1 MKPYSLATQKVRGFS
16 LVELMVAITIGLIIL
31 VAVSGIFITSKK
43 SYNVQDRLARLQEN
57 ARFAM
62 QFIMKDLRL
71 AGYYGCVADFDTS
84 TLSNSLNST
93 TGLVFQLSTPI
104 EGLKAGNSAWN
115 PSGNT
120 SMPTG
125 STSVTSKESVCPN
138 TIGSVCTGTDAI
150 AVLLANPSDASLI
163 VTAEM
168 ADLTDP
174 VTVASSTQVK
184 KNDIVTVADCS
195 HTDVFQVTDVT
206 TSGSNMILQHAVSST
221 PAPGNATASL
231 GHIYGIQGPNGN
243 PTGELIKFV
252 YRRYY
257 IGTGA
262 SGLPSL
268 FRDGTEG
275 QQELV
280 EGIENMRILYG
291 VDTDNPPDGIP
302 NVYLKPD
309 SIAATDWPK
318 VVSVRVGI
326 LAMTTNDKAETTD
339 IDKNSYDIDGDGSTD
354 FTGPGDRNKRRVFL
368 ATVTLRNKHEA
379 N

>member
-62 QFIMKDLRL
+62 QYLMKDLRM
-71 AGYYGCVADFDTS
+71 AGYYGCVSDFDST

-93 TGLVFQLSTPI
+93 ASLPIQLAVPL

-125 STSVTSKESVCPN
+125 STSVTSKDSACPN
-138 TIGSVCTGTDAI
+138 TIGSICTGTDAI
-150 AVLLANPSDASLI
+150 AVTLANPSDASYDI
-163 VTAEM
+163 TKEM
-168 ADLTDP
+168 ADVTDP
-174 VTVASSTQVK
+174 VTIASTNPINKYDV
-184 KNDIVTVADCS
+184 IAVADCS
-195 HTDVFQVTDVT
+195 HADIFQVTDKST
-206 TSGSNMILQHAVSST
+206 ASGNIELAHDTSGGS
-221 PAPGNATASL
+221 PGNSSASL
-231 GHIYGIQGPNGN
+231 GHLYGPSGGKV
-243 PTGELIKFV
+243 IKFI

-291 VDTDNPPDGIP
+291 LDTDTPPDGIP
-302 NVYLKPD
+302 NVYVKPD
-309 SIAATDWPK
+309 SIAAADWPK

-326 LAMTTNDKAETTD
+326 LAMTTSDKAENTD
-339 IDKNSYDIDGDGSTD
+339 TDTAAYDIDSDGNTD
-354 FTGPGDRNKRRVFL
+354 YTGPGDRNKRRVFL
-368 ATVTLRNKHEA
+368 ATVTLRNKHES

>member
-1 MKPYSLATQKVRGFS
+1 MKSDSLVTQKMKGFS

-62 QFIMKDLRL
+62 QFLMKDLRM
-71 AGYYGCVADFDTS
+71 AGYYGCVSDFDSS

-93 TGLVFQLSTPI
+93 ASLPIQLGVPL
-104 EGLKAGNSAWN
+104 EGLKAGNSSWN

-120 SMPTG
+120 ALPTG
-125 STSVTSKESVCPN
+125 STSVTSKESACPN
-138 TIGSVCTGTDAI
+138 TIGSICTNTDAI
-150 AVLLANPSDASLI
+150 AVLLANPSDLSLDLI
-163 VTAEM
+163 ADMAEPSS
-168 ADLTDP
+168 P
-174 VTVASSTQVK
+174 VTVTTTVLIK
-184 KNDIVTVADCS
+184 KKDIVAVADCS
-195 HTDVFQVTDVT
+195 HADIFQVTNVAPGGGGT
-206 TSGSNMILQHAVSST
+206 VIQHAQDASLT
-221 PAPGNATASL
+221 PGNATDSFGGA
-231 GHIYGIQGPNGN
+231 QGYQYMQSGGKLL
-243 PTGELIKFV
+243 TFV

-262 SGLPSL
+262 GGLPSL

-291 VDTDNPPDGIP
+291 VDTDTPPDGIP

-309 SIAATDWPK
+309 SIAAADWPK
-318 VVSVRVGI
+318 VVSIRVGI
-326 LAMTTNDKAETTD
+326 LAMTTSDKAENTD
-339 IDKNSYDIDGDGSTD
+339 TDTAAYDIDGDGNTD

-368 ATVTLRNKHEA
+368 ATVALRNKHEA